1 VALIPVFNMTTEHGI
16 KRCHNILVAK
26 KLLIVVELA
35 QGTGDVKGLH
45 FVNTMRIKETDGVPN

>member
-1 VALIPVFNMTTEHGI
+1 MTTEHGI